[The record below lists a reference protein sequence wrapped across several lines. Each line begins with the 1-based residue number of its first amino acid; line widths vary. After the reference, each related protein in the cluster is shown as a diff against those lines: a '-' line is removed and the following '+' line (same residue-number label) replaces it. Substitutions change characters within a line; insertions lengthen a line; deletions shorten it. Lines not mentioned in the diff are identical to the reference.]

1 MAVKNKTA
9 KHWIVLVVVS
19 LMFSAFAGIS
29 NNTIGVFYSPVS
41 EDLGILRGSFA
52 LHSTITLL
60 VNGSV
65 SLVVPNI
72 IDRFGWKPSLIGGTI
87 LGVIGSAGMAFT
99 ESLFVFYIL
108 GGLRGAGGAFFGMV
122 PMAMLLNNWF
132 DEKNGLAISLASG
145 LSGLVGMIFAP
156 IFASIINTVDWET
169 GFIAMGAALGI
180 FALPAILYPYS
191 IRPEDEGLEPY
202 GYKGFE
208 DDGETEDRLNTKALR
223 NERRNKKFIMITLVS
238 LIVFSVLHTN
248 VLGINQHF
256 SSYGESIG
264 MSTVLSGY
272 MLSAVLFGNIF
283 FKLVIG
289 PLSDR
294 FGAIKAT
301 LFMNAMN
308 VIGLILLITTRAEYP
323 TIFAVFL
330 FGSAFSVGSVAL
342 PLLSNQFFGRRLS
355 GKYFPALTF
364 ASTLGSAISNTMV
377 GYIFDF
383 TGSYNSA
390 FLIAIGF
397 QSVNLLMIYLA
408 YTYSI
413 KAENE
418 ETGA

>member
-1 MAVKNKTA
+1 MLMVTKNKTT
-9 KHWIVLVVVS
+9 KHWIVLIVVA
-19 LMFSAFAGIS
+19 LMFSAFAGII

-41 EDLGILRGSFA
+41 EDLGILRGNFA

-60 VNGSV
+60 MNGAF

-72 IDRFGWKPSLIGGTI
+72 VDRFGWKPSLISGTA
-87 LGVIGSAGMAFT
+87 LAFVGTAGMAFT
-99 ESLFVFYIL
+99 ENILIFYIL
-108 GGLRGAGGAFFGMV
+108 GALRGAGGAFFGMV

-145 LSGLVGMIFAP
+145 LSGLVGMVFAP
-156 IFASIINTVDWET
+156 IFASVINTANWET
-169 GFIAMGAALGI
+169 GFIAMGVTLVI
-180 FALPAILYPYS
+180 FALPAILYPYT
-191 IRPEDEGLEPY
+191 IRPEDEGLQPY
-202 GYKGFE
+202 GYKE
-208 DDGETEDRLNTKALR
+208 IIDESDRLDAGALKVDNR
-223 NERRNKKFIMITLVS
+223 NEKFVMITLAS
-238 LIVFSVLHTN
+238 LLVFSVLHTN

-342 PLLSNQFFGRRLS
+342 PLLSNQFFGRQLS
-355 GKYFPALTF
+355 AKYFPTLTF
-364 ASTLGSAISNTMV
+364 AATLGSAISNTMV

-383 TGSYNSA
+383 TGSYNIA
-390 FLIAIGF
+390 FMIAIAF
-397 QSVNLLMIYLA
+397 QAINLLMLYLS
-408 YTYSI
+408 YTYSVKKTNKI
-413 KAENE
+413 R
-418 ETGA
+418 

>member
-1 MAVKNKTA
+1 MLMVTKNKTT
-9 KHWIVLVVVS
+9 KHWIVLIVVA
-19 LMFSAFAGIS
+19 LMFSAFAGII

-41 EDLGILRGSFA
+41 EDLGILRGNFA

-60 VNGSV
+60 MNGAF

-72 IDRFGWKPSLIGGTI
+72 VDHFGWKPSLISGTA
-87 LGVIGSAGMAFT
+87 LAFVGTAGMAFT
-99 ESLFVFYIL
+99 ENILIFYIL
-108 GGLRGAGGAFFGMV
+108 GALRGAGGAFFGMV

-145 LSGLVGMIFAP
+145 LSGLVGMVFAP
-156 IFASIINTVDWET
+156 IFASVINTANWET
-169 GFIAMGAALGI
+169 GFIAMGVTLVI
-180 FALPAILYPYS
+180 FALPAILYPYT
-191 IRPEDEGLEPY
+191 IRPEDEGLQPY
-202 GYKGFE
+202 GYKE
-208 DDGETEDRLNTKALR
+208 IIDESDRLDAGALKVENR
-223 NERRNKKFIMITLVS
+223 NEKFVMITLAS
-238 LIVFSVLHTN
+238 LLVFSVLHTN

-342 PLLSNQFFGRRLS
+342 PLLSNQFFGRQLS
-355 GKYFPALTF
+355 AKYFPTLTF
-364 ASTLGSAISNTMV
+364 AATLGSAISNTMV

-383 TGSYNSA
+383 TGSYNIA
-390 FLIAIGF
+390 FMIAIAF
-397 QSVNLLMIYLA
+397 QAINLLMLYLS
-408 YTYSI
+408 YTYSVKKTNKI
-413 KAENE
+413 R
-418 ETGA
+418 

>member
-1 MAVKNKTA
+1 
-9 KHWIVLVVVS
+9 
-19 LMFSAFAGIS
+19 
-29 NNTIGVFYSPVS
+29 
-41 EDLGILRGSFA
+41 
-52 LHSTITLL
+52 
-60 VNGSV
+60 
-65 SLVVPNI
+65 
-72 IDRFGWKPSLIGGTI
+72 
-87 LGVIGSAGMAFT
+87 
-99 ESLFVFYIL
+99 
-108 GGLRGAGGAFFGMV
+108 
-122 PMAMLLNNWF
+122 MAMLLNNWF

-223 NERRNKKFIMITLVS
+223 NESRNKKFIMITLVS

-289 PLSDR
+289 SLSDR

-308 VIGLILLITTRAEYP
+308 VIGLIILITTRAEYP

-397 QSVNLLMIYLA
+397 QAFNLLMIYLA
-408 YTYSI
+408 YSYSI
-413 KAENE
+413 KAEN
-418 ETGA
+418 

>member
-1 MAVKNKTA
+1 MAIKNKTA

-19 LMFSAFAGIS
+19 LMFSAFAGIT
-29 NNTIGVFYSPVS
+29 NNTIGVFYSPVA
-41 EDLGILRGSFA
+41 EDLGILRGNFA

-60 VNGSV
+60 VNGAV
-65 SLVVPNI
+65 SLVVPNV
-72 IDRFGWKPSLIGGTI
+72 IDRFKWKPTLIGGSI
-87 LGVIGSAGMAFT
+87 LGFIGTAGMAFT
-99 ESLFVFYIL
+99 ENLFVFYIL
-108 GGLRGAGGAFFGMV
+108 GAIRGAGGAFFGMV
-122 PMAMLLNNWF
+122 TMAMLLNNWF

-145 LSGLVGMIFAP
+145 LSGLVGMVFAP
-156 IFASIINTVDWET
+156 IFASIINATGWKT
-169 GFIAMGAALGI
+169 GFIAMGVTLVL
-180 FALPAILYPYS
+180 FTLPAILYPYEVK
-191 IRPEDEGLEPY
+191 PEDEGLQPY
-202 GYKGFE
+202 GYKKSIDGLDSE
-208 DDGETEDRLNTKALR
+208 DVSGAKVLKMG
-223 NERRNKKFIMITLVS
+223 RRNKKYVMITLIS

-294 FGAIKAT
+294 IGAIKAT
-301 LFMNAMN
+301 LFMNLMN
-308 VIGLILLITTRAEYP
+308 VIGLIILITSRAEYP

-342 PLLSNQFFGRRLS
+342 PLLSNQFFGRVLS

-364 ASTLGSAISNTMV
+364 ASTLGAAISNTLV

-383 TGSYNSA
+383 TGSYNIA
-390 FLIAIGF
+390 FVIAIGF
-397 QSVNLLMIYLA
+397 QVANLLMIYLA

-413 KAENE
+413 KEMK
-418 ETGA
+418 